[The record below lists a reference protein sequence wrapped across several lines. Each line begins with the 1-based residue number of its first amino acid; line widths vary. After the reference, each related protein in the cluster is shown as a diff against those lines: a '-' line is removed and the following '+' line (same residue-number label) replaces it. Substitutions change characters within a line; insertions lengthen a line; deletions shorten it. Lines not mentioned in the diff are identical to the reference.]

1 MAGAIIKASDEA
13 RDLSGTSLNIPLR
26 PRLTGV
32 DPSGGLGLKPLNRL
46 RTGGT
51 YVKCGYS

>member
-1 MAGAIIKASDEA
+1 MAGVIVKASDEA
-13 RDLSGTSLNIPLR
+13 RDLTGTSLNIPLR

-32 DPSGGLGLKPLNRL
+32 NPNGGLGLKPFNRL
-46 RTGGT
+46 RIGGT